1 MMKKIILATAISLC
15 ISSAYAAETA
25 VLKVTGT
32 LTNSAC
38 TPELS
43 NGGVVDYGTIH
54 LGELSPDTNNQLG
67 QKEINLSIN
76 CTAATKVSWSAADDR
91 TDSRASITIKNGRYG
106 GGDVS
111 ESYFQYGIGKTGTGV
126 NIGNYSL
133 FIKDFKATVDGESK
147 DVIIHNTG
155 WDTSLWNRTG
165 TVVRNDTI
173 TNVSVADPGT
183 LEPVAFTTA
192 VFPLVTALAIKDTT
206 SLGIVDDTA
215 LDGQATITLKYL

>member
-1 MMKKIILATAISLC
+1 MIKKVILATAISLC
-15 ISSAYAAETA
+15 ISSAYAGETA

-67 QKEINLSIN
+67 QKEINFSIN

-91 TDSRASITIKNGRYG
+91 TDSRANITVKNGRYG
-106 GGDVS
+106 GADAS
-111 ESYFQYGIGKTGTGV
+111 ESYFLYGVGKTGTGV

-155 WDTSLWNRTG
+155 WNTSTWANDG
-165 TVVRNDTI
+165 TAVRNDTI

-206 SLGIVDDTA
+206 SLGIIDDTS